1 MLEYKI
7 EGASLAQPA
16 QLLPVDA
23 EYDVV
28 VAGGGM
34 AGVGAAI
41 AAARAGCKTLLAEQ
55 ACALGGLATLGLVN
69 IPLDFVSGIGA
80 AMFKEL
86 RESQGL
92 WHRNTD
98 PEKHKLAL
106 DRMVKKAGVTVLL
119 AAQAVD
125 TVVRSR
131 QVCGLALQCK
141 QGRRVVL
148 AKRVI
153 DCSGDAD
160 TAFYAGCEV
169 MQGRPSDG
177 KMQACSL
184 EFRLGGV
191 NWDAYVQS
199 RLKAEDPKWIALI
212 REQAAQGWAPV
223 AGIENHLNW
232 MTHVP
237 GRPEHCGMDEVSIC
251 FAHSRDCNPLDSAD
265 LTRMYMEGR
274 EQADLLWRFI
284 KANAPGFER
293 CWLIDTGALL
303 GVRESRRVA
312 GEYVLTGA
320 DIARWR
326 HFDDV
331 VCISG
336 HGYDIHNPDAPGN
349 IKWITMEIDGRQR
362 YVVCNMGGLG
372 TSMDPPGGKAV
383 LCDCAGRSG
392 AAMRFPSPAYYDIP
406 YRCLVP
412 AQVDNLLV
420 AGRCLSADFAAQSG
434 CRLIMACLTMGEAA
448 GTAAAISLR
457 RNILPRRVDRLELQ
471 QTLLRNGV
479 NLGQQFRKI
488 PGLAAEDGGRFDD
501 HQNTTHLVGE

>member
-153 DCSGDAD
+153 DCSGDAIPRF
-160 TAFYAGCEV
+160 T
-169 MQGRPSDG
+169 P
-177 KMQACSL
+177 
-184 EFRLGGV
+184 
-191 NWDAYVQS
+191 
-199 RLKAEDPKWIALI
+199 
-212 REQAAQGWAPV
+212 AA
-223 AGIENHLNW
+223 
-232 MTHVP
+232 
-237 GRPEHCGMDEVSIC
+237 R
-251 FAHSRDCNPLDSAD
+251 
-265 LTRMYMEGR
+265 
-274 EQADLLWRFI
+274 
-284 KANAPGFER
+284 
-293 CWLIDTGALL
+293 
-303 GVRESRRVA
+303 
-312 GEYVLTGA
+312 
-320 DIARWR
+320 
-326 HFDDV
+326 
-331 VCISG
+331 
-336 HGYDIHNPDAPGN
+336 
-349 IKWITMEIDGRQR
+349 
-362 YVVCNMGGLG
+362 
-372 TSMDPPGGKAV
+372 
-383 LCDCAGRSG
+383 
-392 AAMRFPSPAYYDIP
+392 
-406 YRCLVP
+406 
-412 AQVDNLLV
+412 
-420 AGRCLSADFAAQSG
+420 
-434 CRLIMACLTMGEAA
+434 
-448 GTAAAISLR
+448 
-457 RNILPRRVDRLELQ
+457 
-471 QTLLRNGV
+471 
-479 NLGQQFRKI
+479 
-488 PGLAAEDGGRFDD
+488 
-501 HQNTTHLVGE
+501 

>member
-1 MLEYKI
+1 MLEYKV
-7 EGASLAQPA
+7 EGGSLVQPA
-16 QLLPVDA
+16 QLLPVDE

-41 AAARAGCKTLLAEQ
+41 AAARAGCRTLLVEQ
-55 ACALGGLATLGLVN
+55 ACALGGMATLGLVN
-69 IPLDFVSGIGA
+69 IPLDFVSGIGT

-106 DRMVKKAGVTVLL
+106 DRMAKNAGVAVLL
-119 AAQAVD
+119 ASQVVD
-125 TVVRSR
+125 TVVRAGS
-131 QVCGLALQCK
+131 VCGLVLQCK
-141 QGRRVVL
+141 QGRRAVF

-160 TAFYAGCEV
+160 AAFYAGCDI

-191 NWDAYVQS
+191 NWDAYLES
-199 RLKAEDPKWIALI
+199 KLKAEDPKWIALI
-212 REQAAQGWAPV
+212 KEKAEQGWAKV
-223 AGIENHLNW
+223 AEIENHLNW

-237 GRPEHCGMDEVSIC
+237 GRAEHCGMDEVSIC
-251 FAHSRDCNPLDSAD
+251 FAHSRNCNPLDSAD
-265 LTRMYMEGR
+265 LTRMFIEGR

-284 KANAPGFER
+284 RENAPGFEQ
-293 CWLIDTGALL
+293 CWLIDTGTLL
-303 GVRESRRVA
+303 GVRESRRVI

-320 DIARWR
+320 DIARWT

-331 VCISG
+331 ICVSG
-336 HGYDIHNPDAPGN
+336 HGYDIHNPDKPGN
-349 IKWITMEIDGRQR
+349 IKWIEMEIDGRKR
-362 YVVCNMGGLG
+362 YVICNMGGLG
-372 TSMDPPGGKAV
+372 TSWHPPGGKDA
-383 LCDCAGRSG
+383 LCDANGRSG
-392 AAMRFPSPAYYDIP
+392 DAMQFPSPAYYDIP

-412 AQVDNLLV
+412 ARVDNLLV

-434 CRLIMACLTMGEAA
+434 CRLIMACLAMGEAA
-448 GTAAAISLR
+448 GTAAAISLLHDT
-457 RNILPRRVDRLELQ
+457 IPRRVDRVELQ
-471 QTLLRNGV
+471 GMLVQNGV

-488 PGLAAEDGGRFDD
+488 PGLAAADGKFDD
-501 HQNTTHLVGE
+501 HQNSTHLVGE